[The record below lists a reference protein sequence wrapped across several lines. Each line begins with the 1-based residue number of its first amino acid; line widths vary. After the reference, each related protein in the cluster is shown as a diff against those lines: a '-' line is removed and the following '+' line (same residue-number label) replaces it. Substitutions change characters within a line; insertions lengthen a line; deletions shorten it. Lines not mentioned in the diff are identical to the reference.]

1 MATRGKARGRKRQ
14 KAGASSTKGIKSA
27 ELNVAQIADIKREYE
42 EAKTRYQALMDEV
55 VFILGEKIK
64 NSSIKIHG
72 IEQRIKS
79 LESIIE
85 KCQRKSAK
93 DFKQLTDIVG
103 ARVVCLFR
111 SDMDRVG
118 NLLAENFEILE
129 IDDKISAENGALGY
143 LSVHYLC
150 RMPDRYKGPRYEKT
164 ENLIFEI
171 QVRTLCMHAWAAVSH
186 YLDYKGDWDVPT
198 ELMRALS
205 ALSGLFYVADNEFEQ
220 FYSSRLASQAKA
232 VDEVRRDAVQEINL
246 DTVSAYLAARF
257 AGRHD
262 SGGMS
267 ELVQTIKEAG
277 YTSMRQVESDIER
290 ALPAFL
296 EFEKTTPP
304 TDKDVYCS
312 VGAARLSLGLASDKF
327 LKIHLANDGIDLI
340 EKYRALVPPVDHAH

>member
-1 MATRGKARGRKRQ
+1 MAKREKTRGRTRQ
-14 KAGASSTKGIKSA
+14 KTGTPSTKGIKSV
-27 ELNVAQIADIKREYE
+27 EFNEGQVAAIKREYE
-42 EAKTRYQALMDEV
+42 EAITRYRALMDEV

-64 NSSIKIHG
+64 TSSIKIHG

-79 LESIIE
+79 LDSIIE
-85 KCQRKSAK
+85 KCRQKGAH
-93 DFKQLTDIVG
+93 DFKLLNDIVG

-118 NLLAENFEILE
+118 DLLDENFEIVE

-198 ELMRALS
+198 DLKRALS

-232 VDEVRRDAVQEINL
+232 IDEVERDAVQEVNL
-246 DTVSAYLAARF
+246 DTVSAYLRARF
-257 AGRHD
+257 SDRK
-262 SGGMS
+262 SKGGVS
-267 ELVQTIKEAG
+267 EFVQVIKEAG
-277 YTSMRQVESDIER
+277 YTSMRQMESDIER

-296 EFEKTTPP
+296 EFEKESPP
-304 TDKDVYCS
+304 SDGGAYTD
-312 VGAARLSLGLASDKF
+312 VGAARLSLALASDEFFKVH
-327 LKIHLANDGIDLI
+327 IAHDGIDP
-340 EKYRALVPPVDHAH
+340 RGGLVHRQ